1 MLDDVAC
8 CIMFFTASPDSFTS
22 VTCSQCDPA
31 LIHEENDAPMADL
44 PILVIQS
51 KDPNK
56 TKLKTNQSGIISRE
70 QLFMATICKIIP
82 FLGVVL
88 LLPL

>member
-1 MLDDVAC
+1 VILLSSMKRMMHQWRTCQFWCSLA
-8 CIMFFTASPDSFTS
+8 TDS
-22 VTCSQCDPA
+22 V
-31 LIHEENDAPMADL
+31 
-44 PILVIQS
+44 

-56 TKLKTNQSGIISRE
+56 TKLKTDQSGIISRE